1 MKIYCIL
8 VKYNKGGCALNSIW
22 FKIIVA
28 CQNVRYLG
36 SVVFL
41 EALLLIGDMS
51 LFVTFPGLFFAL
63 IGLNIFVV
71 LKKKITSKLFDLAV
85 ASPFLLPIMV
95 QLYEELAMITY

>member
-1 MKIYCIL
+1 MDR
-8 VKYNKGGCALNSIW
+8 VW
-22 FKIIVA
+22 FKMLIV

-63 IGLNIFVV
+63 IGMNILLI
-71 LKKKITSKLFDLAV
+71 LKKKITSKFFDWAV
-85 ASPFLLPIMV
+85 ATPFLLPIMV
-95 QLYEELAMITY
+95 QLYEELTKITY